1 MSPELLD
8 NLFPVQQQRH
18 YVTMLEGRGG
28 LTRRRAEYFVKLW
41 GYLLLK
47 ESEEVSGHPPQ
58 VLDELHPSE
67 GLVACTHR
75 EAAEVFYGNMER
87 GSDRAAGMMIDRL
100 AELGL
105 IEKRYD
111 GQSLALKVRSLPE
124 LKLPETDIPV
134 QLIGDMF
141 NPRVDAIPVANL
153 HARSY
158 AGLIRDGAVVA
169 KITRALREWSH
180 RYPHGMRVLRRSD
193 NQNVV
198 AASSLFPVA
207 SESESNF
214 FQAPSKSFYLT
225 TDLPVDPFQMAA
237 LGDPDC
243 NAVYMRTWMIDPQYM
258 TGDTIYKLFLE
269 TKKTVIQMQVDYPNI
284 CDLYTLAVHPI
295 YEGLGRAMGFKRIY
309 EDPQRSYGWVYLA
322 IDRFLETDLQKA
334 LINLRIEDKSQPD

>member
-8 NLFPVQQQRH
+8 DLFPIQQQRH

-41 GYLLLK
+41 GYLRLK
-47 ESEEVSGHPPQ
+47 ELEEVNGSPPKAI
-58 VLDELHPSE
+58 DELQPSE
-67 GLVACTHR
+67 NLVACTHR
-75 EAAEVFYGNMER
+75 EAAEIFYSNMER

-124 LKLPETDIPV
+124 LKLPDTDVPV
-134 QLIGDMF
+134 QLIGDLF

-169 KITRALREWSH
+169 KITRVLREWSQ
-180 RYPHGMRVLRRSD
+180 RYPNGMRVLRRSD
-193 NQNVV
+193 NQNVI

-207 SESESNF
+207 VESESNF
-214 FQAPSKSFYLT
+214 FQAPSKSFFLT
-225 TDLPVDPFQMAA
+225 TDAPVDPFQMAP
-237 LGDPDC
+237 LGDPNC
-243 NAVYMRTWMIDPQYM
+243 TAVYMRTWMIDPQYM
-258 TGDTIYKLFLE
+258 NGETIYKLFVE
-269 TKKTVIQMQVDYPNI
+269 TKKILLEIQKDYPNV
-284 CDLYTLAVHPI
+284 CDIYTLAVHPI

-309 EDPQRSYGWVYLA
+309 DDPQRSYGWVYLA
-322 IDRFLETDLQKA
+322 IDRFLETDFKEA
-334 LINLRIEDKSQPD
+334 LINLRIENKS